1 MKILVEIDLETNTSR
16 IVSRDDLTIQG
27 LTYFICKYFNI
38 TEEEL
43 YIRSKESKYYVPR
56 QFYIYYSKTLFS
68 TNNSEIARQLHY
80 SAHGTVLKHWNN
92 INIYLEQH
100 DSKYI
105 THKNNLDNL
114 LGITK

>member
-1 MKILVEIDLETNTSR
+1 MKILVEIDLEANTSR
-16 IVSRDDLTIQG
+16 IVSRDSLTPDS
-27 LTYFICKYFNI
+27 LTYFVCKYFNI
-38 TEEEL
+38 TREEL
-43 YIRSKESKYYVPR
+43 TLDKKEAKYYVPR

-68 TNNSEIARQLHY
+68 TNNSEIARQLQY
-80 SAHGTVLKHWNN
+80 KQHGTVLSHWNN